1 MAVDVSNFQF
11 KLKQRE
17 DDEPSTVEIQ
27 GKNIAVISEH
37 ETY

>member
-1 MAVDVSNFQF
+1 MAVDASNFQF
-11 KLKQRE
+11 KLQLRK
-17 DDEPSTVEIQ
+17 DNEPSTVEIQ